1 VAVREAV
8 EELVG
13 VGRFPSEDATVE
25 DIERTQRLLERVI
38 APVSDAEA
46 QLLAGIFGPDNCF
59 GLSWTL
65 LHLIET
71 APGARNADYS
81 DHAENDWVKLLK
93 ARQVVSE
100 HLDS

>member
-1 VAVREAV
+1 VTVRKAV
-8 EELVG
+8 EDLVSA
-13 VGRFPSEDATVE
+13 GRFPSEDASVE
-25 DIERTQRLLERVI
+25 DIERTQLLLERVI
-38 APVSDAEA
+38 APVSDDEA
-46 QLLAGIFGPDNCF
+46 RLLAGIFGPDNCF

-81 DHAENDWVKLLK
+81 GHMENEWVELLK

-100 HLDS
+100 RMDS